1 MIKEIRCQFEDV
13 KEFQRFILNDKEY
26 IKVSS
31 PNMPFKIKVIKRQG
45 GWQSEEYE
53 NFSPNAYNLKR
64 RQYAEIGLKEDCIV
78 YPKAESEEMIL

>member
-13 KEFQRFILNDKEY
+13 KDFQRFVLNGKEY
-26 IKVSS
+26 IKVPS
-31 PNMPFKIKVIKRQG
+31 PDMPFKIKVVKE
-45 GWQSEEYE
+45 WQSEVYE

-78 YPKAESEEMIL
+78 YPRVESEDK